1 MKSPLL
7 RFLLVLVCGTFSI
20 GMMSAQPRIS
30 YIMPDIGTTRMATYV
45 EIIAPHAANGGYGAD
60 GVSLNNPGDAIRVV
74 CERSSDTTKVKIGPV
89 VVSWDGR
96 LISTHIFVDPLVQP
110 NSADWQLLNPE
121 FRIPIRVIING
132 VPSNIDT
139 FYIVKPWPLGSVATI
154 SERVLGEGQLGKR
167 SRRGAMIV
175 DSLILIGGEYYSVS
189 LRDCDANTTGN
200 QGLLPFVLM
209 SPNVIRGAGTAEI
222 HADAVGPDGGP
233 GGGGGAGG
241 YHNLSGGGTR
251 GTNGGN
257 GYTGGGPGGFNNNGL
272 PLPPNE
278 KQKPGIGSG
287 EDLAKNNANT
297 RGSASLNG
305 VPGGESTSAYENAGG
320 GTGHPFGQSGQGCD
334 ARNTCVTAGQ
344 YGAGSGAR
352 EGRRGG
358 AGGYGEAGASENGF
372 DHGGKIHGNAF
383 VVPLAGGSGGAG
395 GNPDLTNRASGGG
408 GGGGA
413 ISIHANLTADLTIY
427 ARGGS
432 PSREDILGGCGS
444 GGGAII
450 GSRLDNATFGFFSA
464 QVTGGSDPNPNPN
477 SRHLAGGLGRRRYEG
492 RIPLDIPVQVGLLT
506 DTLTNSLR
514 QHRYSGYA
522 NGSDLQVYIKP
533 ENGPWQLGPV
543 ISAYQAGTSGSWRQN
558 ITWPGKDTLYYVAV
572 GQRVTNPVAG
582 SYTDEP
588 EIVFSQ
594 SAWNIIRI
602 YGPAIIS
609 GNRNL
614 DMGLYQC
621 PGSKLRDTV
630 WISNKGE
637 SPLEISSATF
647 LTPPGFTLVEPT
659 VFPDTIYPFDST
671 AYVVEF
677 APVAGQNGII
687 TTTLRLENSDT
698 AVGAD
703 PFDIA
708 IRVDVRPYDFTYTWR
723 GIQSD
728 TIDIGRLCVGRPFTD
743 PITIRNLGSSTVTI
757 VGFASMSPAI
767 LGANGNTPFVVPGP
781 LGFTTVNITFLA
793 RRLGVNVIPVLVQL
807 KECAS
812 PDTLWIRHEGVES
825 SITVIG
831 SGQFGTVR
839 VGDTPQLTL
848 EIRNTG
854 TSDLNIPSI
863 PPVPAPFRLVS
874 AVPAPPALIAPG
886 ASMLLTYAYEPTAV
900 GSSAVVRKIVT
911 DSTSRSC
918 PDSVEFVLSGSAN
931 ASVLTLSKS
940 SVNFGAVASCDSL
953 VDSITVRND
962 GSTMV
967 TLLYPP
973 FFNGPNAASFKVIRQ
988 PLSDIELDPG
998 EEATYVIGFYGTPG
1012 PDGLKSAIFSIRT
1025 NDPSVPSIDVPI
1037 TGLRVSAE
1045 LQGPRVIDLGSVLVG
1060 NSVSSTQRYT
1070 NVSTS
1075 TINVTGN
1082 SSTAPSRTSA
1092 APAAFSVDAS
1102 LFQDVTFTYTCTSE
1116 GAIEDTIRFFVD
1128 QPCPDTIIVLV
1139 RAVGL
1144 SPSISAPS
1152 ILNFGILAEC
1162 EFKRDSI
1169 VYTNTQTVP
1178 LDFIDVTLTGPDMA
1192 AYTIENPGAVN
1203 SQTVAPG
1210 GSRTIYVR
1218 FDPRAMTDGV
1228 KTAFVTLRIR
1238 VGGVP
1243 ISIVTELKGERRTM
1257 LPASPGSIA
1266 FGAVN
1271 LTVATS
1277 QRLVLVNTSPQPVR
1291 ITNIAMRGT
1300 SGTVYTVTSVPAAPT
1315 TIAPGASIE
1324 ITVTFTPTTQQLYLD
1339 SILVS
1344 FDQPCTDTRV
1354 IAVSGT
1360 GRLNVEILVRLPKD
1374 TVSPAFEDYRIP
1386 IYATIVSG
1394 GGTIANG
1401 KLTMTVR
1408 YASSVYAART
1418 LNTGSV
1424 LRNEVIGGFTEL
1436 DLEIPSFTAG
1446 TTESVIGEILGD
1458 MTLGAVVS
1466 TDLEISNAVITAA
1479 NVTPSVRPENG
1490 LLMLD
1495 ICEEGGPRLITKS
1508 GSLAIVARPNPATE
1522 SLEIVADTYERGE
1535 HQIDI
1540 VTLTGDVVA
1549 TYTFVRGADASPRS
1563 FAVDVRALASGTY
1576 QIIIQTPTRRRVLP
1590 LSILH

>member
-1 MKSPLL
+1 MKSPLI
-7 RFLLVLVCGTFSI
+7 RFLLVLMCACAGV
-20 GMMSAQPRIS
+20 GMLSAQPRIS
-30 YIMPDIGTTRMATYV
+30 YIMPDIGTTRMATYI
-45 EIIAPHAANGGYGAD
+45 EIIAPHSANGGYGAD

-74 CERSSDTTKVKIGPV
+74 CERNTDTTKVKIGPV

-96 LISTHIFVDPLVQP
+96 LISTHIFVDPLVKP
-110 NSADWQLLNPE
+110 NSADWQLLNAE
-121 FRIPIRVIING
+121 FRIPIKVIING
-132 VPSNIDT
+132 VSSNVDT
-139 FYIVKPWPLGSVATI
+139 FYIVRPWPLGSVASI

-175 DSLILIGGEYYSVS
+175 DSLILIGGESYSVS

-200 QGLLPFVLM
+200 QAFLPFVLL
-209 SPNVIRGAGTAEI
+209 SPTVIRGAGTAEI
-222 HADAVGPDGGP
+222 HADASGLDAGP
-233 GGGGGAGG
+233 GGGGGGGG
-241 YHNLSGGGTR
+241 YHNLGGGSAR

-278 KQKPGIGSG
+278 KQKPGVGSG

-305 VPGGESTSAYENAGG
+305 VPGGESTTAYENAGG

-334 ARNTCVTAGQ
+334 ARNTCVTIGQ
-344 YGAGSGAR
+344 HGAGSGAR

-358 AGGYGEAGASENGF
+358 AGGYGEPGASENGF
-372 DHGGKIHGNAF
+372 DHGGKVHGNAYLI
-383 VVPLAGGSGGAG
+383 PLAGGSGGAG
-395 GNPDLTNRASGGG
+395 GNPDLTNKASGGG

-427 ARGGS
+427 ARGGA

-450 GSRLDNATFGFFSA
+450 GSRLDNATLGFFSA
-464 QVTGGSDPNPNPN
+464 QVTGGTDPNPNPN

-514 QHRYSGYA
+514 QHRYNGYA
-522 NGSDLQVYIKP
+522 NGNDLQVYIKP

-543 ISAYQAGTSGSWRQN
+543 ISAYQAGTSGAWRQT

-572 GQRVTNPVAG
+572 GQRIASPVAG

-621 PGSKLRDTV
+621 PGSKIRDTV

-647 LTPPGFTLVEPT
+647 LTPPGFTLVEPA

-687 TTTLRLENSDT
+687 NTTLRLVNSDT
-698 AVGAD
+698 AAGAN

-708 IRVDVRPYDFTYTWR
+708 VRVDVRPYDFTYSWR

-743 PITIRNLGSSTVTI
+743 PVTIRNLGSSSVTI
-757 VGFASMSPAI
+757 VGFTSTNPAI
-767 LGANGNTPFVVPGP
+767 LGASGNAPFVVPGP
-781 LGFTTVNITFLA
+781 LGFTTVNITFIA
-793 RRLGVNVIPVLVQL
+793 RGLGVNVIPVLVKL
-807 KECAS
+807 KECAE
-812 PDTLWIRHEGVES
+812 PDTLWVRHEGVQS
-825 SITVIG
+825 SITIIG
-831 SGQFGTVR
+831 TGQFGTVR

-848 EIRNTG
+848 EVRNTG
-854 TSDLNIPSI
+854 TSDMNIPSL
-863 PPVPAPFRLVS
+863 PPAVAPFRLVS
-874 AVPAPPALIAPG
+874 ALPPPPTVIAPG
-886 ASMLLTYAYEPTAV
+886 ESMFLTYAYEPTVV
-900 GSSAVVRKIVT
+900 GSSAIVLKLVS

-918 PDSVEFVLSGSAN
+918 PDSVLYVLSGTAN
-931 ASVLTLSKS
+931 TSVLSVSKS
-940 SVNFGAVASCDSL
+940 SVNFGSVASCDSL
-953 VDSITVRND
+953 LDSVTVRNA
-962 GSTMV
+962 GATPV

-973 FFNGPNAASFKVIRQ
+973 FFNGPDATSYKIIRQ
-988 PLSDIELDPG
+988 PLSDVELKPG
-998 EEATYVIGFYGTPG
+998 EEVTYVIAFYGTLG
-1012 PDGLKSAIFSIRT
+1012 PDGIKTAILSIRT
-1025 NDPSVPSIDVPI
+1025 NDPSVSSINIPI
-1037 TGLRVSAE
+1037 TGLRVSSE
-1045 LQGPRVIDLGSVLVG
+1045 LQGPRIVDLGPILVG
-1060 NSVSSTQRYT
+1060 NSASSTERYT
-1070 NVSTS
+1070 NTSSS
-1075 TINVTGN
+1075 TINVSGN
-1082 SSTAPSRTSA
+1082 SSSAPTRTSA
-1092 APAAFSVDAS
+1092 SPASFSIDAS
-1102 LFQDVTFTYTCTSE
+1102 LFQDIIFTTTCTSE
-1116 GAIEDTIRFFVD
+1116 GFVEDTVRIVVD

-1139 RAVGL
+1139 RSVGV
-1144 SPSISAPS
+1144 SRSISAPT
-1152 ILNFGILAEC
+1152 IVNFGILAEC
-1162 EFKRDSI
+1162 QFKRDSI
-1169 VYTNTQTVP
+1169 VYTNTQPVP
-1178 LDFIDVTLTGPDMA
+1178 LDFIDVVLTGPDPSA
-1192 AYTIENPGAVN
+1192 FTIENPGAVS
-1203 SQTVAPG
+1203 SQIVDPG
-1210 GSRTIYVR
+1210 GSRTIYIR
-1218 FDPRAMTDGV
+1218 FDPRAMTDGI
-1228 KTAFVTLRIR
+1228 KTGYVTLRIR

-1243 ISIVTELKGERRTM
+1243 VSIVTELRGERRTM
-1257 LPASPGSIA
+1257 LPASPGNIT
-1266 FGAVN
+1266 FGSVN
-1271 LTVATS
+1271 LNVVAS
-1277 QRLVLVNTSPQPVR
+1277 QRLVLVNSSPQPVR
-1291 ITNIAMRGT
+1291 VTNVSMRGT
-1300 SGTVYTVTSVPAAPT
+1300 SGTVYTVTSNPAAPT
-1315 TIAPGASIE
+1315 TIAPGGSIE
-1324 ITVTFTPTTQQLYLD
+1324 ITVNFTPVSQQLYLD
-1339 SILVS
+1339 SILVA
-1344 FDQPCTDTRV
+1344 FDQPCADTRV

-1360 GRLNVEILVRLPKD
+1360 GRLNVEVLVRLPKD
-1374 TVSPAFEDYRIP
+1374 TVSPATEDYRIP

-1394 GGTIANG
+1394 GGVIADG

-1418 LNTGSV
+1418 LSTGVV

-1436 DLEIPSFTAG
+1436 DLEIPTFTVG
-1446 TTESVIGEILGD
+1446 TTETVIGELLGD
-1458 MTLGAVVS
+1458 MTLGSVVS
-1466 TDLEISNAVITAA
+1466 TDLEISNAVIIAA
-1479 NVTPSVRPENG
+1479 NVTPTARPENG

-1495 ICEEGGPRLITKS
+1495 ICEEGGPRLITKA
-1508 GSLAIVARPNPATE
+1508 GSLTIMARPNPATE
-1522 SLEIVADTYERGE
+1522 TLEIVADTYERGD
-1535 HQIDI
+1535 HQIQV

-1549 TYTFVRGADASPRS
+1549 TYTFVRGTDATPRS
-1563 FAVDVRALASGTY
+1563 FAVDVRGLASGTY
-1576 QIIIQTPTRRRVLP
+1576 QIILQTPTKRRVLP